1 MMKINESVK
10 NTIYNNL
17 NQKHEQTVEKTQN
30 ETRIKESFDL
40 SIIHQNRAN
49 TYDTAQAQDV
59 LKHVNYDTEVQSFSK
74 ENLEGFA
81 QPLTQAQ
88 AHLSSQ
94 TVNQLL
100 Q

>member
-1 MMKINESVK
+1 MKINESVK
-10 NTIYNNL
+10 NTIYHNL
-17 NQKHEQTVEKTQN
+17 NQKAEQAVDTQK
-30 ETRIKESFDL
+30 ESRIKESFDV
-40 SIIHQNRAN
+40 SIIHQNRATTYN
-49 TYDTAQAQDV
+49 TAEAQDV
-59 LKHVNYDTEVQSFSK
+59 LKNINYDNEVQSFSK

-88 AHLSSQ
+88 AHLSSH